1 MAHKYLDLAELK
13 AYIYTHGQ
21 SGSVQQL
28 KGIEMAWNT
37 LTYACGHTEQVQLC
51 GHHSGRERT
60 IAAALGHDCPA
71 CRAAKAQAAAAE
83 SGLVALT
90 GSDKQIGWAGEIRA
104 RLILAVDAMIAKAHA
119 NFAAL
124 PAEKQPAM
132 AAQLAGLEAA
142 AKKAKSQAR
151 AGWWIDQKNHDGRT
165 LLLAIVA
172 GQA

>member
-13 AYIYTHGQ
+13 ACIYTHGQ

-37 LTYACGHTEQVQLC
+37 LTYACGHTEQVQLY
-51 GHHSGRERT
+51 GRHSGRERT

-83 SGLVALT
+83 SGLV
-90 GSDKQIGWAGEIRA
+90 A